1 MPAGV
6 CPPLRSIRLASLDV
20 SLDTTHVDIRTGVL
34 VCKEVGGRDFGV
46 GALHLTP
53 GGFETRRYGGG
64 GVSALDDDTAEAR
77 SARDP
82 TVART
87 RESCIPWERWLG
99 SCVRP
104 CRGSLRM

>member
-6 CPPLRSIRLASLDV
+6 CPRCVSIRLASLDV

-34 VCKEVGGRDFGV
+34 VCKGVGGTDVCGRGPR
-46 GALHLTP
+46 LTP
-53 GGFETRRYGGG
+53 GGCDTRRYG

-82 TVART
+82 TVARK